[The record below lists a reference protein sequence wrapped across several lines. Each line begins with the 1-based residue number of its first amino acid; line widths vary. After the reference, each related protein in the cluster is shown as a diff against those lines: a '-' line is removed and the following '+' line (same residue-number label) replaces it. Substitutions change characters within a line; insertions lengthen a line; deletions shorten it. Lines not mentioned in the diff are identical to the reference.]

1 MSTITRRALLSKLAL
16 AAAPA
21 FAAVP
26 REETHTLIHVFL
38 RGGADTLNLWVPFAD
53 DQYYRLRPSLAIK
66 ASEAIKLT
74 DRYAL
79 HPAMKPME
87 PMFKEGRLG
96 AVQSVG
102 VNNTTGSHF
111 ECQDMMEHGDTMDGT
126 PAGGGWLGRY
136 LRMRAVDKQ
145 SPLSAVAIGTA
156 CH

>member
-1 MSTITRRALLSKLAL
+1 MTT
-16 AAAPA
+16 AAIS
-21 FAAVP
+21 
-26 REETHTLIHVFL
+26 R
-38 RGGADTLNLWVPFAD
+38 
-53 DQYYRLRPSLAIK
+53 AIK

-126 PAGGGWLGRY
+126 PARLFT
-136 LRMRAVDKQ
+136 
-145 SPLSAVAIGTA
+145 AIRTSLTNGPCFA
-156 CH
+156 YSRK